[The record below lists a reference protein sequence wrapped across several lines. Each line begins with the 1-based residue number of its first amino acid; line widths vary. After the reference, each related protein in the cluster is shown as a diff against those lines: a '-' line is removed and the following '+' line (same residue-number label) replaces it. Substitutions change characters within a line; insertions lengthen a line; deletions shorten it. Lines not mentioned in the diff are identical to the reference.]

1 MEKRK
6 TDLKTFLTR
15 VKHLRG
21 FGDMDAYKAAADF
34 KKISSNEAGDEISE
48 IMKDFSQL
56 STYNKA
62 KQALIEKIESELKSE
77 TDTSI

>member
-15 VKHLRG
+15 VKQLRG

-34 KKISSNEAGDEISE
+34 KKISENDADESISNI
-48 IMKDFSQL
+48 IKDFSDI
-56 STYNKA
+56 STYDKG
-62 KQALIEKIESELKSE
+62 KSALINKIESELKK
-77 TDTSI
+77 TKNSI

>member
-34 KKISSNEAGDEISE
+34 KKISLNEAGDEISE

-56 STYNKA
+56 ATYNKA
-62 KQALIEKIESELKSE
+62 KQALIDKIELELKNDKDSN
-77 TDTSI
+77 I

>member
-15 VKHLRG
+15 VKQLRG

-34 KKISSNEAGDEISE
+34 KKISENAADESISD
-48 IMKDFSQL
+48 IIKDFSSV
-56 STYNKA
+56 STYDKA
-62 KQALIEKIESELKSE
+62 KRALIDKVESELKN
-77 TDTSI
+77 TRK